1 MGGVSSRQTFTQA
14 IAHLQSRDVDPN
26 GHAFWDD
33 LWKTTLTVDEIFE
46 LAPAGEI
53 RKIMDKQPANLRTL
67 FTQAVAQLYQV
78 VETPYPV
85 YFDQALNCA
94 HILAR
99 ILPFMVESK
108 NPDILSICWG
118 IAKKKKS
125 LKAKAAKK
133 VLPAP
138 PVAKED
144 EGKNEEA
151 AAAGSDRTNSVESDG
166 GYRPPAIM
174 ESMSTSDSSGSKEK
188 DGRKGDIKEEAG
200 EGDKEEV
207 NLSVSLEDDEEEERL
222 SGDGGAGNI
231 AASQEPAAVILINSL
246 FHLLF
251 LPDFTIEDPARDFRE
266 DDLNT
271 PAFKAALMWAPGV
284 GCNEKSVNVSTQ
296 FDKARIDVLRVMI
309 ACFSDALYQS
319 PEGYDSC
326 RSLWLEV
333 ATSADVPYAEIA
345 LYSLINTVLGYDPV
359 GWGIPYGNM
368 LATDTAKLLMETAV
382 HALMILLDFGHP
394 VKMAPQGPSQGQGD
408 SDLPSVDAEDTR
420 AQGFN
425 VFRKILG
432 SIEDPAQLQ
441 FMFRGFVRLLNNI
454 PQSDASYVPFS
465 ASRVTVE
472 QELLVLLWKCLEEVP
487 KFMPYILRHCDVTE
501 LLQPIC
507 YFMLEGR
514 KDPSKVGLMYLCTF
528 TLLKLSGERNFG
540 VALNKPHQLTI
551 PVDVPLFSGTHADLL
566 FICLHKLV
574 VNGTEKLGALYNC
587 FLTIICNV
595 SPYCK
600 SLSGTTSSK
609 LLNLFSLFSSPPFL
623 YGLPSNYVYVVM
635 LLETFNNI
643 VQYQYEGNANLVY
656 AILRR
661 KTLFES
667 LANLALDRAIAD
679 ARASRAGMPGGTEP
693 QPSAVGA
700 GNLRAAAASRSAGA
714 SASAAPARRGSAG
727 GSADDLKKVSTPP
740 EATKAVDLGAVE
752 RTGEVDVATKG
763 ASLISSPVRMRSD
776 STKAAGGAEGEGEG
790 EGEAEPEQEK
800 EGRDMQEQ
808 EQEQGHGEGEGQEEQ
823 YSDEPFEPTQAWLE
837 EARREMPLSTILR
850 LLRHLAPQVEE
861 LSSTGAA
868 RGTSGILTSGGVDE
882 AQVLEFIRET
892 TMVGLLPVPHPI
904 VIRKYQPNRYTS
916 LWFSAFMWGVI
927 FMHNQRVPLF
937 DGKAIRLF
945 QVQNG
950 R

>member
-26 GHAFWDD
+26 GHAFWDG

-46 LAPAGEI
+46 LAPAEEI
-53 RKIMDKQPANLRTL
+53 RKIMDQEPGNLRTM

-118 IAKKKKS
+118 IVKKKVPKTKKS
-125 LKAKAAKK
+125 AMKKAAK
-133 VLPAP
+133 AIEED
-138 PVAKED
+138 VAASSE
-144 EGKNEEA
+144 
-151 AAAGSDRTNSVESDG
+151 RTNSKESDG
-166 GYRPPAIM
+166 GYHPPVLDSTRSG
-174 ESMSTSDSSGSKEK
+174 ESSTEK
-188 DGRKGDIKEEAG
+188 DGTTAKEESAAA
-200 EGDKEEV
+200 ETEMVVAVREEEQEQV
-207 NLSVSLEDDEEEERL
+207 EVDENMDEE
-222 SGDGGAGNI
+222 GGGNI
-231 AASQEPAAVILINSL
+231 ASSPEPAAVILINSL

-309 ACFSDALYQS
+309 ACFSDSLYQN
-319 PEGYDSC
+319 PESYDSC

-394 VKMAPQGPSQGQGD
+394 VSHTTPPGPGPTLPKGD
-408 SDLPSVDAEDTR
+408 NILPSVDAEDTR

-432 SIEDPAQLQ
+432 TIEDPAQLH

-454 PQSDASYVPFS
+454 PRSDASYVPFS

-472 QELLVLLWKCLEEVP
+472 QELLVLLWKCLEEIP

-514 KDPSKVGLMYLCTF
+514 KDTSKVGLMYLCTF

-566 FICLHKLV
+566 LICLHKMI
-574 VNGTEKLGALYNC
+574 VNGSEKLGALYNC

-609 LLNLFSLFSSPPFL
+609 LLNLFSLFASPPFL
-623 YGLPSNYVYVVM
+623 YGLHTNYVYVVM

-661 KTLFES
+661 KTLFDS
-667 LANLALDRAIAD
+667 LANLTLEKAQAD
-679 ARASRAGMPGGTEP
+679 ARAVREGYPSGTEP
-693 QPSAVGA
+693 QPTSAAATAAGGGPSGGRPG
-700 GNLRAAAASRSAGA
+700 GNLYSAAVAKSDLVSSKDTAAAISSGNEGR
-714 SASAAPARRGSAG
+714 PRRGSSGAG
-727 GSADDLKKVSTPP
+727 GSAEDLNKVATPT
-740 EATKAVDLGAVE
+740 EATKAVNLGAVE
-752 RTGEVDVATKG
+752 RTGEGDIETKD
-763 ASLISSPVRMRSD
+763 ASLIGSPKREASPSVKEGGDEETSGEEGAQGARPE
-776 STKAAGGAEGEGEG
+776 GAE
-790 EGEAEPEQEK
+790 QET
-800 EGRDMQEQ
+800 RV
-808 EQEQGHGEGEGQEEQ
+808 
-823 YSDEPFEPTQAWLE
+823 DEPFEPTAAWLE
-837 EARREMPLSTILR
+837 EARHELPLSTIMR

-861 LSSTGAA
+861 LTSSSAA
-868 RGTSGILTSGGVDE
+868 RGTAGILTSGGVDE

-937 DGKAIRLF
+937 DGKAVKLF
-945 QVQNG
+945 HVQTA